1 MDKPAM
7 PLLKVS
13 QVQFSTTR
21 DAFIPIFDVRHNAT
35 DIMRMKLL
43 HVLHLGAEFG
53 LRETNSGEHQ
63 PRDMVK

>member
-13 QVQFSTTR
+13 QVRFSTTR

-35 DIMRMKLL
+35 DIMRMNLL
-43 HVLHLGAEFG
+43 HVLHFKAVSG

-63 PRDMVK
+63 PRNMVK